1 MAALSF
7 NAGYPLMDSKVA
19 TPTIIIGYAHYKLS
33 SDDQMTDAISAAI
46 GAVYRP
52 VPVFSLD
59 VQAQWIQNKIYCN
72 DARFFCGLVIT

>member
-1 MAALSF
+1 M
-7 NAGYPLMDSKVA
+7 
-19 TPTIIIGYAHYKLS
+19 IGYAHYKLS

-72 DARFFCGLVIT
+72 DARFFLRISYYLGERLKFF